1 MGLFNAKLPNSRIFA
16 APFIYQNLSPPYFR
30 LQTKIQKSGSRLLLC
45 LLKGFQTG
53 MSQPHSTKTHK
64 EDRIPWNG
72 LLPDHGPGGG
82 PLGTGHQPNNT
93 TFVVYWLW
101 KFGQDLIL
109 QSKVIQ
115 FMPTDRH
122 TFCIPIVGE
131 DIILHMKIYTFS
143 LHYIH
148 FFALLTHSL
157 HLWRINYLK
166 NTLRLKSFKVWHF
179 FLYAKYWAFYL
190 HIVTF

>member
-122 TFCIPIVGE
+122 TFCIPIGGV
-131 DIILHMKIYTFS
+131 
-143 LHYIH
+143 
-148 FFALLTHSL
+148 
-157 HLWRINYLK
+157 R
-166 NTLRLKSFKVWHF
+166 F
-179 FLYAKYWAFYL
+179 FLYRNLYSFTSLCSFVHFAHSFTPFVKDKNFEEHWQN
-190 HIVTF
+190 IC